1 MNTTHEQPTR
11 KPRSQTPV
19 TVIVEREFV
28 GDKTVS
34 EALVPVIF
42 EDLRRKADELRTLD
56 NPPDSA

>member
-1 MNTTHEQPTR
+1 MNTSASKQTR
-11 KPRSQTPV
+11 KPRARTPV

-34 EALVPVIF
+34 EALMPVIL